1 MLISDN
7 EKRSREET
15 LALLKTDVHS
25 KEYYRLLA
33 AAEEYARATFQRGYV
48 FCQIGLDSNPCPG
61 NCAFCSMAK
70 DHFCVEKRFTRSPE
84 ETAEE
89 IVKAYT
95 PQVSDLFLMTTEC
108 YDREVFL
115 EVIRKARAILPQKV
129 RLVVNTGDFD
139 VAYAR
144 KLRES
149 GATGVYHIVRL
160 REGEDTDISPRKR
173 EKTLQAIAEAGL
185 ELYYCVEPI
194 GPEHT
199 YEEIAAE
206 ILRAR
211 QLQVRYMA
219 VMRRVGVRGT
229 RKEHAGTISS
239 RELAKIA
246 AVAMLAVRPAVS
258 MNVHEV
264 NPVAMLAGVNQLYAE
279 YGVNPRDCAAET
291 SHNRGYSVEACVD
304 LLAEN
309 GWEVPC
315 N

>member
-1 MLISDN
+1 MLIADN
-7 EKRSREET
+7 KKLNREEI
-15 LALLKTDVHS
+15 LALLETDVHS
-25 KEYYRLLA
+25 KDYYRLLA
-33 AAEEYARATFQRGYV
+33 AAEEYARATFYRGYV

-61 NCAFCSMAK
+61 NCSFCSMAK
-70 DHFCVEKRFTRSPE
+70 EHFAVEKKFTR
-84 ETAEE
+84 TAEE
-89 IVKAYT
+89 AAEEIGKAYT

-108 YDREVFL
+108 YDRKAFL
-115 EVIRKARAILPQKV
+115 EVIRKARSVLPRNV

-139 VAYAR
+139 LEYAR

-149 GATGVYHIVRL
+149 GATGAYHIVRL
-160 REGEDTDISPRKR
+160 REGEDTDISPKKR
-173 EKTLQAIAEAGL
+173 EKTLQAIADAGL

-206 ILRAR
+206 ILRA
-211 QLQVRYMA
+211 QELQVKYMA

-246 AVAMLAVRPAVS
+246 AVAMLAVRPSVS

-264 NPVAMLAGVNQLYAE
+264 NPLAMLAGVNQLYAE

-291 SHNRGYSVEACVD
+291 SQNRGYSVEACVNH
-304 LLAEN
+304 LAEN

-315 N
+315 G